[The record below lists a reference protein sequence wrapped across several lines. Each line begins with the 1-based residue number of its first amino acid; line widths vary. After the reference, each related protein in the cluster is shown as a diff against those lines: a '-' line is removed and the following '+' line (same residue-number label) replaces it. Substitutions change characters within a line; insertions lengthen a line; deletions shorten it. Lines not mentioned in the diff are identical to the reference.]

1 MPNPSPPLPNN
12 VGKAPSPRIGRGERR
27 YATLLTMNKNT
38 LLSYVLLVI
47 IAGGAFYFFST
58 TQLSQPMEPNKPEQA
73 VATPE
78 STGVANVILKTNQG
92 DIGIVLA
99 MDKAPISAGNFLK
112 LATDGFYNKV
122 KFHRVISGFMI
133 QAGDPN
139 TKGDDTASY
148 GTGGPGYTIADE
160 FTNGLPNDRG
170 TIAMANTGRPN
181 SSGSQFFINLVD
193 NAFLN
198 GGYSVFGKVVSGME
212 VVDAIGKTQTANE
225 QPVTP
230 IVIESVEVK

>member
-1 MPNPSPPLPNN
+1 
-12 VGKAPSPRIGRGERR
+12 
-27 YATLLTMNKNT
+27 
-38 LLSYVLLVI
+38 
-47 IAGGAFYFFST
+47 
-58 TQLSQPMEPNKPEQA
+58 MEPNKPEQA

>member
-1 MPNPSPPLPNN
+1 MEQKNIISY
-12 VGKAPSPRIGRGERR
+12 I
-27 YATLLTMNKNT
+27 LLA
-38 LLSYVLLVI
+38 LV
-47 IAGGAFYFFST
+47 AGGAFYFFST
-58 TQLSQPMEPNKPEQA
+58 KQPSQPMETTSPQPTVAAGESA
-73 VATPE
+73 VAD
-78 STGVANVILKTNQG
+78 VILKTNQG
-92 DIGIVLA
+92 DIGIVLTT
-99 MDKAPISAGNFLK
+99 DKAPISAGNFLK
-112 LATDGFYNKV
+112 LAQEGFYNGV

-181 SSGSQFFINLVD
+181 SGGSQFFINLVD

-198 GGYSVFGKVVSGME
+198 GGYSVFGKVVSGMD
-212 VVDAIGKTQTANE
+212 VVDAIGKTQTTNE
-225 QPVTP
+225 RPVTP
-230 IVIESVEVK
+230 IVIEAVEVVD

>member
-1 MPNPSPPLPNN
+1 MESKNI
-12 VGKAPSPRIGRGERR
+12 IG
-27 YATLLTMNKNT
+27 
-38 LLSYVLLVI
+38 YVLLALV
-47 IAGGAFYFFST
+47 AGGAFYFFST
-58 TQLSQPMEPNKPEQA
+58 KQSSQTMETNKPEQG

-92 DIGIVLA
+92 DIGIALA

-112 LATDGFYNKV
+112 LAKDGFYNGV

-160 FTNGLPNDRG
+160 FTNGLTNDRG

-198 GGYSVFGKVVSGME
+198 GGYSVFGKVVSGMD
-212 VVDAIGKTQTANE
+212 VVDAIGKTQTAKE
-225 QPVTP
+225 RPVTP
-230 IVIESVEVK
+230 IVIELIEVK

>member
-1 MPNPSPPLPNN
+1 MESKNI
-12 VGKAPSPRIGRGERR
+12 IG
-27 YATLLTMNKNT
+27 
-38 LLSYVLLVI
+38 YVLLALV
-47 IAGGAFYFFST
+47 AGGAIYFFST
-58 TQLSQPMEPNKPEQA
+58 KQSSQPMETNNPEQA

-112 LATDGFYNKV
+112 LAQDGFYNGV
-122 KFHRVISGFMI
+122 KFHRVIAGFMI

-160 FTNGLPNDRG
+160 FTNGLLNDRG
-170 TIAMANTGRPN
+170 TVAMANTGRPN
-181 SSGSQFFINLVD
+181 SGGSQFFINLVD

-198 GGYSVFGKVVSGME
+198 GGYSVFGKVVSGMD
-212 VVDAIGKTQTANE
+212 VVDMIGKTPTANE

-230 IVIESVEVK
+230 IVIESVVVQK